1 MNELKQKL
9 HEKLLAKKQ
18 AGLGEDASEGI
29 NAPLSRMSDG
39 RYNMAGAALMGGGTG
54 LATYLISRL
63 FGLKNGPSIVAAL
76 LGGLGGVHYSMGKQY
91 ANGGV
96 YSPLNFN
103 WFNDA
108 YKRWQQAQKGILPA
122 PEQAAQMEHNR
133 EVAKNQR
140 RRPAPSP
147 IQGPGTH
154 YAETSMNNEAID
166 SRAAQQEEY
175 NKLNGIQ

>member
-63 FGLKNGPSIVAAL
+63 LGLKNGPSIVAAL
-76 LGGLGGVHYSMGKQY
+76 LGGLGGIHYSMGKQY

-96 YSPLNFN
+96 YSPMNFN

-108 YKRWQQAQKGILPA
+108 YKRWQEAQKGILPT
-122 PEQAAQMEHNR
+122 PEQAAQTAHNM

-140 RRPAPSP
+140 RRRAPSP
-147 IQGPGTH
+147 IQQPETH
-154 YAETSMNNEAID
+154 MAETEMNRETRD
-166 SRAAQQEEY
+166 SLAEQQG
-175 NKLNGIQ
+175 LQ

>member
-18 AGLGEDASEGI
+18 AGLGDGAPEGI
-29 NAPLSRMSDG
+29 NAPLSRMGDG

-54 LATYLISRL
+54 LATYLIGRL
-63 FGLKNGPSIVAAL
+63 LGLKNGPSIVAAL
-76 LGGLGGVHYSMGKQY
+76 LGGLGGIHYSMGKQY

-96 YSPLNFN
+96 YNPMNFN

-108 YKRWQQAQKGILPA
+108 YKRWQQAQKGILPT
-122 PEQAAQMEHNR
+122 PEQAAQTAHNMEVERVRRGRKAPTPIHEEGPHGA
-133 EVAKNQR
+133 EVA
-140 RRPAPSP
+140 
-147 IQGPGTH
+147 
-154 YAETSMNNEAID
+154 MNREAID

-175 NKLNGIQ
+175 NKLNGLQ